1 MPPLVLFL
9 LLLAL
14 QQLRVVLQLVL
25 VSLQRLLRVLQL
37 VPRLRAM
44 LRCLLLLV
52 LMLLSLLL
60 LVLML
65 LRLLHVCPSGSLP
78 LLCHGAS
85 LLLQQPL
92 RFAFVTIAVCAD
104 VLCEP
109 LWFVLVL
116 FPRPRWSQHLRG
128 SGTHPRNNIP
138 THLCSPPHL
147 LDQLYQQGMLPRAT
161 LFLYPG
167 IPRLRPGRSLRTTCL
182 VVAETS
188 IGFRSNHAWL
198 QPDCARDNHTRKA

>member
-1 MPPLVLFL
+1 MIPLVLFLL

-92 RFAFVTIAVCAD
+92 RFAVVTIAVCAD
-104 VLCEP
+104 VVCEP

-116 FPRPRWSQHLRG
+116 YPRLRWSQHLRG
-128 SGTHPRNNIP
+128 SGTYPRNKIL
-138 THLCSPPHL
+138 THLCPPHL
-147 LDQLYQQGMLPRAT
+147 LDQLYQEGMLHRAT
-161 LFLYPG
+161 HFIYPR
-167 IPRLRPGRSLRTTCL
+167 IPRLCPGRSLRCL
-182 VVAETS
+182 RA
-188 IGFRSNHAWL
+188 NPAWL
-198 QPDCARDNHTRKA
+198 KGGLRAR

>member
-1 MPPLVLFL
+1 MMPPLVLFL

-92 RFAFVTIAVCAD
+92 RSAHVTVAVSAD
-104 VLCEP
+104 ILSEP

-138 THLCSPPHL
+138 THLCRRCPPHP
-147 LDQLYQQGMLPRAT
+147 LDQLYQQGMLLRTT
-161 LFLYPG
+161 LFLYPR
-167 IPRLRPGRSLRTTCL
+167 IPRLRPGRSLRCL
-182 VVAETS
+182 RA
-188 IGFRSNHAWL
+188 NPAWL
-198 QPDCARDNHTRKA
+198 KGGLRAR

>member
-65 LRLLHVCPSGSLP
+65 LSLLLLVLIGTRSGSLP
-78 LLCHGAS
+78 LLCHWAY

-92 RFAFVTIAVCAD
+92 RFAVVTIAVCAD

-109 LWFVLVL
+109 LWFALVL
-116 FPRPRWSQHLRG
+116 FPRLRWSQHLRG
-128 SGTHPRNNIP
+128 SGTYPRNNIP

-147 LDQLYQQGMLPRAT
+147 LDQLYQQGMLLRTT
-161 LFLYPG
+161 LFLYPR
-167 IPRLRPGRSLRTTCL
+167 IPRLRPGRSLRCL
-182 VVAETS
+182 RA
-188 IGFRSNHAWL
+188 NPAWL
-198 QPDCARDNHTRKA
+198 KGGLRAR

>member
-25 VSLQRLLRVLQL
+25 VSLQRLMRVLQL
-37 VPRLRAM
+37 VPRLRTM
-44 LRCLLLLV
+44 LPCLLLLV
-52 LMLLSLLL
+52 LMLLCLVL

-92 RFAFVTIAVCAD
+92 RSAYVTVAVSAD
-104 VLCEP
+104 ILSEP

-128 SGTHPRNNIP
+128 SGAHPCYNIP
-138 THLCSPPHL
+138 THVPQL
-147 LDQLYQQGMLPRAT
+147 LDQLYQQGMLPRAS

-167 IPRLRPGRSLRTTCL
+167 IPRLRPCRSLRCL
-182 VVAETS
+182 RA
-188 IGFRSNHAWL
+188 NPAWL
-198 QPDCARDNHTRKA
+198 KGGLRAR

>member
-1 MPPLVLFL
+1 MTPLVLFL

-65 LRLLHVCPSGSLP
+65 LRLLDVCRSGSLP

-92 RFAFVTIAVCAD
+92 RFAYETVAVCAD
-104 VLCEP
+104 VL
-109 LWFVLVL
+109 
-116 FPRPRWSQHLRG
+116 
-128 SGTHPRNNIP
+128 
-138 THLCSPPHL
+138 
-147 LDQLYQQGMLPRAT
+147 
-161 LFLYPG
+161 
-167 IPRLRPGRSLRTTCL
+167 LRTIVVCAGPFPATAVEPASAGEWDLSSEQYSDSL
-182 VVAETS
+182 V
-188 IGFRSNHAWL
+188 
-198 QPDCARDNHTRKA
+198 